1 MNSFFEQSLITMHYI
16 DPTLKNDCREYLKNS
31 QDDFCIIPTKL
42 TNTHTL
48 IVKEA
53 DKDKRPKEQYAQFA
67 TQLSALMNWQYTKS
81 IYRFDETLFCAL
93 INQKLDIIPIQL
105 LYQLPESS
113 FFIEVYPANKYLGK
127 GFFVHYDH
135 SHNGYRLRLTFW
147 ELAQNMS
154 CLDVPLST
162 TGSVAQIIQQI
173 LSTYPKVITI
183 ANRNYFEKRLRM
195 ALNLV
200 LYLCAE
206 NTDYSGRKKP
216 QKPIAYKILKS
227 THYYKIGAS
236 AGRLLK
242 KHNSELIKH
251 HLHGKIQPHIRS
263 AHWHTYW
270 TGKGKN
276 IPKLKW
282 IDPIFVNKDQS

>member
-16 DPTLKNDCREYLKNS
+16 DQTLKNDCCEYLKNS
-31 QDDFCIIPTKL
+31 QDHFCIIPTQL
-42 TNTHTL
+42 TNTHVL
-48 IVKEA
+48 IVKEF
-53 DKDKRPKEQYAQFA
+53 DKNKRPKEQYAQLA
-67 TQLSALMNWQYTKS
+67 IQMSALINWQYTKS
-81 IYRFDETLFCAL
+81 IYRFDETLFLAL
-93 INQKLDIIPIQL
+93 VNQKLDIIPMQL

-113 FFIEVYPANKYLGK
+113 FFIETYPVNKYLGK

-135 SHNGYRLRLTFW
+135 TDNGYSLRLTFW
-147 ELAQNMS
+147 ELSRNMS

-162 TGSVAQIIQQI
+162 TESISQMIQKI

-183 ANRNYFEKRLRM
+183 ADRSYFEKRLRM
-195 ALNLV
+195 ALNLI

-216 QKPIAYKILKS
+216 QKPFTYKILKS
-227 THYYKIGAS
+227 THYHKIGAS

-242 KHNSELIKH
+242 KHNNVFMKRN
-251 HLHGKIQPHIRS
+251 LHGKIQPHIRS

-270 TGKGKN
+270 TGKGKT

-282 IDPIFVNKDQS
+282 IAPIFVNKDQS